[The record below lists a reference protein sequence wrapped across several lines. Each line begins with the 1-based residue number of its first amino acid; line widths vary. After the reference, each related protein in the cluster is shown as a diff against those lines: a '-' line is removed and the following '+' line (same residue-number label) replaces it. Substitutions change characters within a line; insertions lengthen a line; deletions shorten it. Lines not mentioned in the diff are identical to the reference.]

1 MTSAHMG
8 LLTNFGVKI
17 EFAATYDAPSSPPAT
32 HRRCTQPSPPS
43 VVARS
48 QPHLS
53 RQRRLLWRCRTTRA
67 DEGEEVLIVAGEMV
81 DVGGKAEEADGDF
94 DFEEDDGGG
103 KADLSR
109 IIGFASDLSRS

>member
-1 MTSAHMG
+1 M
-8 LLTNFGVKI
+8 
-17 EFAATYDAPSSPPAT
+17 
-32 HRRCTQPSPPS
+32 
-43 VVARS
+43 
-48 QPHLS
+48 
-53 RQRRLLWRCRTTRA
+53 TRA

-103 KADLSR
+103 KANLSR